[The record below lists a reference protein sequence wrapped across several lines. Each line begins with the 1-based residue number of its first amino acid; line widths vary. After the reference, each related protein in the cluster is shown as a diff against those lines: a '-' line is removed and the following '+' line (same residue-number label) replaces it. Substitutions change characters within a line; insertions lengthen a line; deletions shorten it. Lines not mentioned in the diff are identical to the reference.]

1 MSIKIAAILASIALT
16 GTLFGGY
23 LGYEERLDRAAA
35 RLDAQIA
42 SDRAEIQAVFN
53 AKVQVEAALRE
64 ERRDVTLASYRK
76 SAWPEWNAAV
86 AAGIEFAN
94 GRDGQTPKVVIYR
107 SATNMCDMPAA
118 GCAQYMGNGTCRLFI
133 DKSLSGNRWALLAV
147 GAHEVL
153 HCVGHPHDDGDLV
166 MAP

>member
-1 MSIKIAAILASIALT
+1 VTVKTTAILASIALT

-64 ERRDVTLASYRK
+64 ERRDVTLASYK
-76 SAWPEWNAAV
+76 TSAWPEWNVAV
-86 AAGIEFAN
+86 QAGLDYWA
-94 GRDGQTPKVVIYR
+94 GRDGQTPKVVVVR
-107 SATNMCDMPAA
+107 SAKNMCDLPAA
-118 GCAQYMGNGTCRLFI
+118 GCAQYMGDGTCRLFI
-133 DKSLSGNRWALLAV
+133 AKEFTGDRWAMLAI
-147 GAHEVL
+147 GLHEVG